1 MPVDSYERSHGV
13 ARALKGKPGV
23 LVGVLVLIW
32 AVLPFV
38 PRGTGLQFGW
48 VYRVFFTAMA
58 LLGVLF
64 FWFLGKERIP
74 SPRSPAAVLTSL
86 GGVFLATVVLLV
98 VAGVVYPQF
107 PVPRPR
113 KTAAQGAAARGR
125 ELFLSSSIGCFRCHK
140 IAGTGGIRG
149 PDLTHVAASAGGR
162 VPGLTAEQYLL
173 AKISAGGTYKYR
185 VPKYAPM
192 MPPFKLLTT
201 QKQLEDV
208 VAYLMT
214 LK

>member
-1 MPVDSYERSHGV
+1 MPVDPHERSHGV

-23 LVGVLVLIW
+23 LLAVLVLIW

-74 SPRSPAAVLTSL
+74 SPRSPAAVLASL
-86 GGVFLATVVLLV
+86 GGVFLVTVLLLV
-98 VAGVVYPQF
+98 SAGVVYPQF
-107 PVPRPR
+107 GVPRQH
-113 KTAAQGAAARGR
+113 KVAATGAVQRGR
-125 ELFLSSSIGCFRCHK
+125 ELFLSSSFACYRCHK
-140 IAGTGGIRG
+140 IAGTGGVRG
-149 PDLTHVAASAGGR
+149 PDLTQVAARAGGR

-173 AKISAGGTYKYR
+173 AKVGAGATYKYN
-185 VPKYAPM
+185 VPKFAPL
-192 MPPFKLLTT
+192 MPPFKLLATDA
-201 QKQLEDV
+201 QIRDI